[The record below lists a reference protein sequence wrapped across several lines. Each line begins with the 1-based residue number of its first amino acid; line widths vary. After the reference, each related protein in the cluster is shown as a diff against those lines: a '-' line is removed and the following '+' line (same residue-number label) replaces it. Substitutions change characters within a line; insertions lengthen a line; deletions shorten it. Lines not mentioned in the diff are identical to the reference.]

1 MAKLT
6 IAGETFEVRPLTLFD
21 LRHVGPAIDRING
34 QAAERAK
41 RGEGEKASLSETL
54 DAAADLLE
62 VMAAG
67 IDGETGESL
76 AKRASAADL
85 NGLWAS
91 YSAVVEEAG
100 FGKRA
105 GEAQPA
111 KAPAKPSRS
120 RSVSAGS

>member
-6 IAGETFEVRPLTLFD
+6 IGGETLEVRPLTLFD
-21 LRHVGPAIDRING
+21 LKSVGPAIDRIN
-34 QAAERAK
+34 ARAPQRSTESK
-41 RGEGEKASLSETL
+41 PSLADTL
-54 DAAADLLE
+54 DAAVDLLE

-76 AKRASAADL
+76 ARRASAADL

-91 YSAVVEEAG
+91 YSHVVEEAG
-100 FGKRA
+100 FGKRT

-111 KAPAKPSRS
+111 GAPAKPSRS
-120 RSVSAGS
+120 RNASAAS